1 MGVES
6 SSPLFGLIAA
16 PVSLECLVC
25 EGFDWS
31 AVQPSSSSS
40 SDAALQGCVVVNA
53 ALCWS

>member
-6 SSPLFGLIAA
+6 SSLFGLIAA

-31 AVQPSSSSS
+31 ALQPSSS

>member
-6 SSPLFGLIAA
+6 SSLFGLIAA

-25 EGFDWS
+25 EDFDWS
-31 AVQPSSSSS
+31 ALQPSSSSS

>member
-6 SSPLFGLIAA
+6 SSLFGLIAA
-16 PVSLECLVC
+16 PVSLECLDC

-31 AVQPSSSSS
+31 ALQPSSSS